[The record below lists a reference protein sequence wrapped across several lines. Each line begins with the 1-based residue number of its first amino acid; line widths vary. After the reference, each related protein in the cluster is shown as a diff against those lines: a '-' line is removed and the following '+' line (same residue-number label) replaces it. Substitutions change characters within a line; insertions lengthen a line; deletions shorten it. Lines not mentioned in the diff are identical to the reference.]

1 VNSEDGDFILA
12 LQRQRYPDYEP
23 MLEEFSIPA
32 LPPGEMTDT
41 TPLPEVKQR
50 GHGEAKLLLF
60 LGLTMIGCMAYVG
73 FSINWWWAV
82 GWLAVM
88 WLLTGTWRRWA
99 KG

>member
-1 VNSEDGDFILA
+1 MNGEDGDFILA
-12 LQRQRYPDYEP
+12 LQRQRYPDYEA
-23 MLEEFSIPA
+23 MLEAFSIPA

-41 TPLPEVKQR
+41 TPLPEVTQR
-50 GHGEAKLLLF
+50 GHGEAKLLIF
-60 LGLTMIGCMAYVG
+60 LGLTMIGCVAYVG

-88 WLLTGTWRRWA
+88 WLFASAWRQWA